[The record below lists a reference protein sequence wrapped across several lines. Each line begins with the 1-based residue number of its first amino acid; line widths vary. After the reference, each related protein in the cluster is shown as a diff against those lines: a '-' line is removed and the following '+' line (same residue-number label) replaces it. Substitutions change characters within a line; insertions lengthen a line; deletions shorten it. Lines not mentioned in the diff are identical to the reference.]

1 MKTFNTVA
9 VIVLII
15 AVGYLFIKDSGSKAK
30 GSTPESAEE
39 LKENFE
45 GQDFDGVRVAYID
58 TDSLVS
64 KYDLH
69 QELLKKLQSRAQELE
84 QDMAKKSQVFQQ
96 NVELLQKQAANM
108 SEAELQAAQ
117 MDLQQTQQQLM
128 AYRDQKAAE
137 LGEEQRALDSLIMD
151 DLKDIVEGV
160 KNELKLDYILSYD
173 PNSILL
179 AANENY
185 NITKLVLERL
195 NAKYNREKGTKEED
209 EK

>member
-1 MKTFNTVA
+1 MEAALKKST
-9 VIVLII
+9 
-15 AVGYLFIKDSGSKAK
+15 
-30 GSTPESAEE
+30 TPENVDE
-39 LKENFE
+39 LKENFN
-45 GQDFDGVRVAYID
+45 GQDFEGVRIAYID

-69 QELLKKLQSRAQELE
+69 QELLKKLQGRAQELE
-84 QDMAKKSQVFQQ
+84 EDMAKKSQVFQQ
-96 NVELLQKQAANM
+96 NVELLQQQAANM

-137 LGEEQRALDSLIMD
+137 LSEEQRTLDSLIME

-160 KNELKLDYILSYD
+160 KDELKLDYILSYD

-185 NITKLVLERL
+185 NITKLVVERL
-195 NAKYNREKGTKEED
+195 NAKYNREKATREE

>member
-9 VIVLII
+9 IVVLIV
-15 AVGYLFIKDSGSKAK
+15 AVGYLFIKDSGS
-30 GSTPESAEE
+30 GSSASSPANDNEVAE
-39 LKENFE
+39 NLKC
-45 GQDFDGVRVAYID
+45 QDFKGVRVAYIN
-58 TDSLVS
+58 TDSLVR

-69 QELLKKLQSRAQELE
+69 KELQEKLASRARILE
-84 QDMAKKSQVFQQ
+84 QDMASKAQVFQE

-128 AYRDQKAAE
+128 AYRDEKGAE
-137 LGEEQRALDSLIMD
+137 LAKEQRSLDSLIMD
-151 DLKDIVEGV
+151 DLKDIVENV
-160 KNELKLDYILSYD
+160 KDEFGLDYILSYD

-185 NITKLVLERL
+185 NITAVVVERL
-195 NAKYNREKGTKEED
+195 NKKHNKAKGTEE
-209 EK
+209 EE